1 LDQLDLFGGPT
12 QIVGPGRTPAPTGE
26 PPMPSQASSAAVWM
40 KEWLLDI
47 IMEPELPIDTNRLRF
62 AKLLGTRGM
71 DVVAYL

>member
-40 KEWLLDI
+40 EWILGALL
-47 IMEPELPIDTNRLRF
+47 EPELPIDANQRRF